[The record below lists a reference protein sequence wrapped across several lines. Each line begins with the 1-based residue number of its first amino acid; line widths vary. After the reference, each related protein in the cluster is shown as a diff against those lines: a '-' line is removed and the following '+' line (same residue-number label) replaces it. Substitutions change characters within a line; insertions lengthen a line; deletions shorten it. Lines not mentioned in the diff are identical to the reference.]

1 MTLTH
6 HTIRV
11 NCPTGSGRGDRRGD
25 GILKKAVDMATTDFA
40 PIPRRKLYQEVVDRL
55 VAQISGGVFAPGD
68 QLPSERDLM
77 KLFGVGRPAV
87 REALQTLD
95 RMGLITVS
103 HGERARVTEPD
114 AGAVIEQIAATARHM
129 LLTSPQTLNHLK
141 EARLFFEVG
150 MVRIAAE
157 KANQA
162 DVDRLRQ
169 RLEDHRQALEDLAC
183 FLEMDKRFH
192 REIAAISGN
201 PIYAAVSQAVFEW
214 LEEFQMDLVRL
225 PGAEQITLAE
235 HQAIF
240 EAIAASDPDRAATA
254 MTQHLMRANDLY
266 RQFERGLSGQ

>member
-1 MTLTH
+1 M
-6 HTIRV
+6 
-11 NCPTGSGRGDRRGD
+11 
-25 GILKKAVDMATTDFA
+25 KKAVDTAARDFA

-55 VAQISGGVFAPGD
+55 VAQISGGAFAPGD
-68 QLPSERDLM
+68 QLPSERELM
-77 KLFGVGRPAV
+77 KLFGVGRPAI

-129 LLTSPQTLNHLK
+129 LLTSPQTLDHLK

-150 MVRIAAE
+150 MVRMAAE
-157 KANQA
+157 KADDA

-169 RLEDHRQALEDLAC
+169 RLEEHRQALEDLAR

-201 PIYAAVSQAVFEW
+201 PIYTAVSQAVFEW
-214 LEEFQMDLVRL
+214 LEEFHVELVRL
-225 PGAEQITLAE
+225 PGAEQITLDE

-240 EAIAASDPDRAATA
+240 EAIAAGDPEAAATA
-254 MTQHLMRANDLY
+254 MTQHLTRANTLY
-266 RQFERGLSGQ
+266 RQFERSLVGK